1 MKHVTKR
8 RHAQPSARPQPSA
21 QPPAAAPRAR
31 RALDPVPTRGGKG
44 TAAAKSTKAGSG
56 PKAAQDGVRLQKLLS
71 MAGVASRRASEELIL
86 QGRVAVNGEYVRTLG
101 SKADPATD
109 EIKVDGRRVRFDI
122 RQRYI
127 LLNKPKGYVTTRKDP
142 EGRKTV
148 MDLVTAVKEYV
159 YPVGRLDYDSE
170 GLLLMTSD
178 GDLAAR
184 LMHPR
189 HGVERVYDAIV
200 AGIPDE
206 ESLEQL
212 RRGVILDGERTAPA
226 AVRLGGVVGKGRN
239 ATAKLTI
246 TLQEGRNRQIRRM
259 CAAIGHSVRKLT
271 RVRMGPV
278 RLGDLRPGHW
288 RELTREELERLKAVA
303 APA

>member
-1 MKHVTKR
+1 MKHVSKR
-8 RHAQPSARPQPSA
+8 RHTQPSAPQPSARPSP
-21 QPPAAAPRAR
+21 AAPRAR
-31 RALDPVPTRGGKG
+31 RAPDAVASRGGKG
-44 TAAAKSTKAGSG
+44 TAAARNAKGGSAGT
-56 PKAAQDGVRLQKLLS
+56 AAQDGVRLQKLLS
-71 MAGVASRRASEELIL
+71 MAGIASRRASEELIL

-127 LLNKPKGYVTTRKDP
+127 MVNKPKGYVTTRKDP

-206 ESLEQL
+206 EALEQL
-212 RRGVILDGERTAPA
+212 RRGVVLDGERTAPA

-246 TLQEGRNRQIRRM
+246 TLQEGRNRQVRRM
-259 CAAIGHSVRKLT
+259 CAAIGHSVRKLI

-288 RELTREELERLKAVA
+288 RELTPDEVERLKAA
-303 APA
+303 ALA